1 MEPGRMLGF
10 SWKGRVGLVLVL
22 GDLKMGLEKMGSDL
36 GWMWSGNRPNS
47 VIR

>member
-1 MEPGRMLGF
+1 MLGF
-10 SWKGRVGLVLVL
+10 SWRGRVGLVLML
-22 GDLKMGLEKMGSDL
+22 GDLKMGLETVGSDL